1 MTTDLQPMIALEEH
15 YLSANFLDSESYL
28 RMYAPHAALNR
39 ALSQQLGDLSGGR
52 IIDMDT
58 NGISMQVISHAPGL
72 HSHEQCK
79 AANDQAYEAVKA
91 NPHRLAALA
100 VLPVSDPR
108 SCAKELRRCVNDL
121 GFKGALIDNH
131 TEQGHYFTGKDYE
144 PMWGAFQELDVPCYI
159 HPTWPSQAQM
169 EVEFNDE
176 NRSSGAIFGLSTSTW
191 GWHSDVA
198 LHIIKLFSAGVFD
211 RFPNL
216 KIVLGHFGEMIP
228 FMLDRIDLF
237 CRRWK
242 KTGRM
247 FKDVWSKN
255 MWITT
260 SGVWSIDPLAMILRN
275 TSIDRIMFSID
286 YPFAPNKNGKLWMQN
301 LIASDLVDQEGTE
314 KIAFKNAEVL
324 LGVKVTRI

>member
-1 MTTDLQPMIALEEH
+1 MTADFPPLIALEEH
-15 YLSANFLDSESYL
+15 YLSADFLDSEAYL
-28 RMYAPHAALNR
+28 KMYGPHMALNS

-52 IIDMDT
+52 ITDMDA
-58 NGISMQVISHAPGL
+58 NDISMQVISHAPGL
-72 HSHEQCK
+72 HSLEQCK
-79 AANDQAYEAVKA
+79 AANNQAYEAVKA

-100 VLPVSDPR
+100 VLP
-108 SCAKELRRCVNDL
+108 
-121 GFKGALIDNH
+121 
-131 TEQGHYFTGKDYE
+131 
-144 PMWGAFQELDVPCYI
+144 
-159 HPTWPSQAQM
+159 AQM
-169 EVEFNDE
+169 DADFNDE
-176 NRSSGAIFGLSTSTW
+176 NMSSGAIFSLSTSTW
-191 GWHSDVA
+191 GWHSGVA
-198 LHIIKLFSAGVFD
+198 MHIIKLFSAGVFD

-242 KTGRM
+242 KSGRM

-286 YPFAPNKNGKLWMQN
+286 YPFAPNKNGKLWMQS
-301 LIASDLVDQEGTE
+301 LIASDLVDEEGTK

-324 LGVKVTRI
+324 LVIKVT